1 MAGATGNFS
10 RRPLVWPPRFRFRR
24 RPRALE
30 LTRDAGTL
38 TLVISEPTPLQDV
51 LNALAAEFALEVK
64 GVSPEGVIEP
74 MRLVQMTLPQVLDR
88 IVPGRSFALV
98 SDPAGTPTRIVI
110 MARWRGAARRRRPRF
125 SRKGRPMGR
134 PQSGCGAWN
143 KGLRDIAELS
153 NKPDPVAARKLEEL
167 AMRAP
172 QTEARIAA
180 LHALGNFKDQGAVAF
195 LRSRMLTDPNPDIR
209 IAAAEGLQ
217 IADYDAARP
226 MIEQALAAERDE
238 ALQERLRNLAVSV
251 NPSLLE

>member
-1 MAGATGNFS
+1 MICLRRTILAVAAGLAAS
-10 RRPLVWPPRFRFRR
+10 VAISAAA
-24 RPRALE
+24 ALE
-30 LTRDAGTL
+30 LTRDAGNL

-64 GVSPEGVIEP
+64 GVSPEGVVEP
-74 MRLVQMTLPQVLDR
+74 MRLVRMTLPQVLDR

-98 SDPAGTPTRIVI
+98 SDSAGTPTRIVI
-110 MARWRGAARRRRPRF
+110 MAGGEASAAPPPPVQPDGAIDGG
-125 SRKGRPMGR
+125 GRNLGTGMEQR
-134 PQSGCGAWN
+134 
-143 KGLRDIAELS
+143 LRDIAELS
-153 NKPDPVAARKLEEL
+153 SKPDPNAARKLEEL

-172 QTEARIAA
+172 QIEARIAA

-217 IADYDAARP
+217 IADYDAAKP

-238 ALQERLRNLAVSV
+238 ALQERLRNLLSQ
-251 NPSLLE
+251 